1 MQFDIDIS
9 GEHSELFIR
18 IRDILLDFDEIKE
31 VKNAKQTSYKDSFGV
46 VVMMRSK
53 GNILVLS
60 FGKGAQLQE
69 KYSFLTG
76 DGLIVRHWNLYRK
89 SDFDEEVF
97 RKIIE
102 ESMILNMEYHELK
115 KLRRKNEKNYISNT
129 VSFKSYG
136 FNKSGGSKQS

>member
-115 KLRRKNEKNYISNT
+115 KLRRKK
-129 VSFKSYG
+129 
-136 FNKSGGSKQS
+136 